1 MASSTYRIELGS
13 SADSAAPIEAVVH
26 SVAEVQAYVAK
37 ALLPDSI
44 LIVTHMYR
52 GADYGNFLIF
62 LNSTGLA
69 YVRLLQHRGFHATRP
84 QTIPNGRTIQ
94 FMEDGMTFEVEE
106 NSTVST
112 VTAIAALNYWLET
125 DQQFPGVCWR
135 DE

>member
-1 MASSTYRIELGS
+1 MKSSTYRIELGFS
-13 SADSAAPIEAVVH
+13 DNATAPIDIVVRSKGEAQIYIARAVR
-26 SVAEVQAYVAK
+26 
-37 ALLPDSI
+37 PDSV

-52 GADYGNFLIF
+52 GEDYGNFLIF

-106 NSTVST
+106 NSTIST
-112 VTAIAALNYWLET
+112 ANAIAALNYWLET